1 MAKRG
6 NRFVRQG
13 SPVSLFFTGT
23 SDLPQQARL
32 HNTRLL
38 RGCGL
43 ALVLVAVL
51 LVSYF
56 TWSEG
61 LAGLAGAGLGVA
73 LVAGFFGADLVALSR
88 TKGSRAAV
96 VAGVLISLYLGKLIA
111 VLLIL
116 LMFRNTPGIDH
127 PALIVS
133 VIVGAVSAGM
143 AGLVLWAKLRI
154 TYVSP

>member
-1 MAKRG
+1 
-6 NRFVRQG
+6 
-13 SPVSLFFTGT
+13 
-23 SDLPQQARL
+23 
-32 HNTRLL
+32 
-38 RGCGL
+38 
-43 ALVLVAVL
+43 
-51 LVSYF
+51 VSYF
-56 TWSEG
+56 TWSQG
-61 LAGLAGAGLGVA
+61 LAGLAGAGLGVT

-116 LMFRNTPGIDH
+116 LIFRNVAGIDH

-143 AGLVLWAKLRI
+143 AGLVLWANLRI